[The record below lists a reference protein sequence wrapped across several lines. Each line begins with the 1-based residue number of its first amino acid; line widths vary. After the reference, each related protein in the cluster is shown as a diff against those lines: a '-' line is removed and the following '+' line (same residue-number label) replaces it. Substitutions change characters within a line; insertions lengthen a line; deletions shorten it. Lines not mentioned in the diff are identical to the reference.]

1 MLFQEVISEQKSIS
15 KILEWHY
22 LCIFFS
28 PLQDPIC
35 RCPEYLWVQKSI
47 IQPGYLIQGMSSCQ
61 KAFYI
66 RALCWKFCFGNE
78 FWNRKSWNEN
88 KEQKR
93 ICKIIRRLKKKK
105 KATTQRFWL
114 TGSPFSAS
122 LGLTALEPFFCNCVW
137 SLDFI
142 LVSPSLFLSDCPDL
156 QEPGE
161 TDILIVLWRWT
172 EQNEVLLLCPGLGR
186 PGHRTTGKLL
196 FFDRQISEVPRTD
209 AAGTEEHPAQHHS
222 CADRW
227 SGCRAGW
234 DPGASTCQSLLLSW
248 CAGFASFVTVSEH
261 SRVWHWMVV
270 P

>member
-1 MLFQEVISEQKSIS
+1 MLFPSVFPFCSSALNYMCVYLYIYINIFIYKLYIYMLFQEVISEQKSIS

-88 KEQKR
+88 KEQKW

-105 KATTQRFWL
+105 KKPQ
-114 TGSPFSAS
+114 PNAS
-122 LGLTALEPFFCNCVW
+122 DSRAA
-137 SLDFI
+137 
-142 LVSPSLFLSDCPDL
+142 LFL
-156 QEPGE
+156 
-161 TDILIVLWRWT
+161 
-172 EQNEVLLLCPGLGR
+172 
-186 PGHRTTGKLL
+186 
-196 FFDRQISEVPRTD
+196 
-209 AAGTEEHPAQHHS
+209 PA
-222 CADRW
+222 
-227 SGCRAGW
+227 
-234 DPGASTCQSLLLSW
+234 
-248 CAGFASFVTVSEH
+248 
-261 SRVWHWMVV
+261 
-270 P
+270 

>member
-88 KEQKR
+88 KEQKW

-105 KATTQRFWL
+105 KSHNPTLL
-114 TGSPFSAS
+114 THGQ
-122 LGLTALEPFFCNCVW
+122 PFFCQLRSHC
-137 SLDFI
+137 I
-142 LVSPSLFLSDCPDL
+142 GALFL
-156 QEPGE
+156 Q
-161 TDILIVLWRWT
+161 
-172 EQNEVLLLCPGLGR
+172 LCLEFGFHFSLSLSLSLRLPR
-186 PGHRTTGKLL
+186 P
-196 FFDRQISEVPRTD
+196 
-209 AAGTEEHPAQHHS
+209 AGTRR
-222 CADRW
+222 DRHF
-227 SGCRAGW
+227 
-234 DPGASTCQSLLLSW
+234 D
-248 CAGFASFVTVSEH
+248 SFVTLDRTEWSTLAVPWSWPSWAQNYWEASVLRPSDLRGSEDGC
-261 SRVWHWMVV
+261 SRNGRTSGPTSFLCWPMIRM
-270 P
+270 